1 MVLLYGASLRVP
13 KYQPAYDQKYLIHQ
27 LSIEYDVT
35 RKPELIIWGQILFF
49 DHNEWSRILRPSQ
62 LRPSSCCAA
71 GRRGYGSASS
81 WRQAAMRASARALR
95 QRRRAR
101 TGPEEGRHPHP
112 ASAPADEHCS
122 VGIIYRNM
130 YTWGRESGFSASD
143 SVLRVVLV
151 MNALVAVRK
160 HGRPVPAVGARLA

>member
-1 MVLLYGASLRVP
+1 
-13 KYQPAYDQKYLIHQ
+13 
-27 LSIEYDVT
+27 
-35 RKPELIIWGQILFF
+35 
-49 DHNEWSRILRPSQ
+49 
-62 LRPSSCCAA
+62 
-71 GRRGYGSASS
+71 
-81 WRQAAMRASARALR
+81 MRASARALR